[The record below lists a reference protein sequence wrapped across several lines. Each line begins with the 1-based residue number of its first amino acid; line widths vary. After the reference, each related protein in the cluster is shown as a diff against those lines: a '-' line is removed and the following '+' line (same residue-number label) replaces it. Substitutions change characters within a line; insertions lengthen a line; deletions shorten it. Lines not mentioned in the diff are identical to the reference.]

1 MPQRPEVEQHHRIHP
16 APVVPPLDYNPKR
29 KKSEGGTRIGE
40 ALVGELMGLQHT
52 LLGKVLHWGFVLLY
66 AYGIVKQIDDLEQLN
81 DAALL
86 VFEVVFAS
94 VFLVLVVARYVYMR
108 RFETFQ
114 GSVVPVHRYHKR
126 FARWMH
132 VAMYL
137 CLVLLPLT
145 GLAIA
150 ALFSQGIES
159 GLAMD
164 AAIGLHA
171 LSADLSYALIALHIA
186 AALYSR
192 VKGEGV
198 WTSMIPVFTERGPS
212 TNPYVTKLASMEH
225 AALKKMET
233 FVASKKK

>member
-1 MPQRPEVEQHHRIHP
+1 M
-16 APVVPPLDYNPKR
+16 
-29 KKSEGGTRIGE
+29 S
-40 ALVGELMGLQHT
+40 MQHT
-52 LLGKVLHWGFVLLY
+52 LLGKVFHWGFVLLY
-66 AYGIVKQIDDLEQLN
+66 AYGIFKQIDDLSELE

-86 VFEVVFAS
+86 TFEILFAS
-94 VFLVLVVARYVYMR
+94 VFLLLVVIRYGYMR

-126 FARWMH
+126 FARLMH

-150 ALFSQGIES
+150 GLYTQGVGEEE
-159 GLAMD
+159 LAMD

-171 LSADLSYALIALHIA
+171 LSADLSYALIAIHVV

-192 VKGEGV
+192 IKGEGV
-198 WTSMIPVFTERGPS
+198 WTSMVPVFTEKGPS
-212 TNPYVTKLASMEH
+212 TNAYVEKAVALEH
-225 AALKKMET
+225 KALQRVES
-233 FVASKKK
+233 FVASKKE

>member
-1 MPQRPEVEQHHRIHP
+1 
-16 APVVPPLDYNPKR
+16 
-29 KKSEGGTRIGE
+29 
-40 ALVGELMGLQHT
+40 MGLQHT

-66 AYGIVKQIDDLEQLN
+66 AYGIVKQIDDLDQLN

-94 VFLVLVVARYVYMR
+94 IFLILVVARYVYMR
-108 RFETFQ
+108 RVETFQ

-132 VAMYL
+132 VGMYL

-150 ALFSQGIES
+150 ALFAQGIES

-212 TNPYVTKLASMEH
+212 TNPYVAKLASMEH
-225 AALKKMET
+225 AALRKMET

>member
-1 MPQRPEVEQHHRIHP
+1 
-16 APVVPPLDYNPKR
+16 
-29 KKSEGGTRIGE
+29 
-40 ALVGELMGLQHT
+40 
-52 LLGKVLHWGFVLLY
+52 
-66 AYGIVKQIDDLEQLN
+66 
-81 DAALL
+81 
-86 VFEVVFAS
+86 
-94 VFLVLVVARYVYMR
+94 
-108 RFETFQ
+108 
-114 GSVVPVHRYHKR
+114 
-126 FARWMH
+126 MH

-212 TNPYVTKLASMEH
+212 TNPYVAKLASMEH
-225 AALKKMET
+225 AALTKMET

>member
-1 MPQRPEVEQHHRIHP
+1 
-16 APVVPPLDYNPKR
+16 
-29 KKSEGGTRIGE
+29 
-40 ALVGELMGLQHT
+40 
-52 LLGKVLHWGFVLLY
+52 
-66 AYGIVKQIDDLEQLN
+66 
-81 DAALL
+81 
-86 VFEVVFAS
+86 
-94 VFLVLVVARYVYMR
+94 
-108 RFETFQ
+108 
-114 GSVVPVHRYHKR
+114 
-126 FARWMH
+126 MH